1 MCHSNVTPGEPLGA
15 IVCMVRHLLFAVG
28 VAGCLT
34 AVSGSAAER
43 AATPADYLHWLP
55 KLRPGD
61 VLRLAPGAYTRGLP
75 IRSMHGESGRPIVI
89 EGPAAGPPAVF
100 VGRPGANTVSIRDS
114 SHVVIRN
121 LRLDARGLPVDGV
134 RVEANSR
141 FAHHITVEN
150 LVLVGFG
157 HDQQNVAISTQGPA
171 WGWII
176 RGNVIVGAG
185 TGMYLGGS
193 DGGVPFVGGLIEH
206 NVILDTIG
214 YNLQIK
220 HQKGRPTSIGMPPDP
235 TRTIIRHNVFSKA
248 NGAAGGQFA
257 RPNLLVGHFPRS
269 GPGADDEYAIYGNF
283 FYENPTEALFQGEGN
298 VAFYGNVLVN
308 TSGSAVAIQPH
319 NDRPKR
325 VRVFHN
331 TIVARDSGVSF
342 QGVDDA
348 FQQFVAR
355 NAIFASHPL
364 AGRDDGGNVVG
375 SQESAARY
383 LAAPG
388 RTPGAGLDL
397 SWRPG
402 AGRVAGPALTI
413 DDLPD
418 SGLDFDGRPR
428 GAGDIGAYA
437 SGAPRPGWPLQ
448 LSRKPAPLGPRR
460 AAP

>member
-1 MCHSNVTPGEPLGA
+1 MLQ
-15 IVCMVRHLLFAVG
+15 
-28 VAGCLT
+28 AG
-34 AVSGSAAER
+34 
-43 AATPADYLHWLP
+43 PADYASALP
-55 KLRPGD
+55 ALQPGD
-61 VLRLAPGAYTRGLP
+61 TLLLAPGRYAQGLRVHFLQGTRDAP
-75 IRSMHGESGRPIVI
+75 ITIQGPARGAPAVLMGRPN
-89 EGPAAGPPAVF
+89 
-100 VGRPGANTVSIRDS
+100 ANTISIRDS

-121 LRLDARGLPVDGV
+121 LRVDARGLPVDGV
-134 RVEANSR
+134 RAEADSR

-206 NVILDTIG
+206 NVIVDTIG

-220 HQKGRPTSIGMPPDP
+220 HQKGRPTDIGMPPGP
-235 TRTIIRHNVFSKA
+235 VRTIIRHNVFSKA

-257 RPNLLVGHFPRS
+257 RPNLLVGHFPRT

-342 QGVDDA
+342 QGRDDA
-348 FQQFVAR
+348 FRQFVAR
-355 NAIFASHPL
+355 NAVFASQPL
-364 AGRDDGGNVVG
+364 VGRDDGGNVVG

-388 RTPGAGLDL
+388 HTPGAGLDL

-402 AGRVAGPALTI
+402 AGRVERPALAI

-418 SGLDFDGRPR
+418 SALDFDGRPR
-428 GAGDIGAYA
+428 VAGDVGAYA
-437 SGAPRPGWPLQ
+437 SGASRPGWPLQ

-460 AAP
+460 VAP

>member
-1 MCHSNVTPGEPLGA
+1 MSRVFALAGLLATQLASGAEHS
-15 IVCMVRHLLFAVG
+15 
-28 VAGCLT
+28 
-34 AVSGSAAER
+34 
-43 AATPADYLHWLP
+43 ATPADYLRALP
-55 KLRPGD
+55 GLKPGD
-61 VLRLAPGAYTRGLP
+61 TLRLAAGAYTRGLP
-75 IRSMHGESGRPIVI
+75 IRALNGEPGRPIVI
-89 EGPAAGPPAVF
+89 TGPDSGEPAVLEA
-100 VGRPGANTVSIRDS
+100 VRGANTVSIRDS

-121 LRLDARGLPVDGV
+121 LRLEGRGLPVDGV
-134 RVEANSR
+134 RAEADSR

-171 WGWII
+171 WGWVI

-193 DGGVPFVGGLIEH
+193 DGGVPFVGGLIEY

-220 HQKGRPTSIGMPPDP
+220 HQRGRPTSIGMPPGP
-235 TRTIIRHNVFSKA
+235 ARTIIRHNVFSKA
-248 NGAAGGQFA
+248 NGAAGGNFA

-283 FYENPTEALFQGEGN
+283 FYQNPTEALFQGEGN

-308 TSGSAVAIQPH
+308 TAGSAVAIQPH

-331 TIVARDSGVSF
+331 TIVARDSGVHF
-342 QGVDDA
+342 QGADDA
-348 FQQFVAR
+348 FVQRVAR
-355 NAIFASHPL
+355 NTIFAAQPL
-364 AGRDDGGNVVG
+364 AGRDDGGNLVG

-383 LAAPG
+383 LVAPSG
-388 RTPGAGLDL
+388 APGAGLDL

-402 AGRVAGPALTI
+402 VGGVAGPALAI

-418 SGLDFDGRPR
+418 SRLDFESRPR
-428 GAGDIGAYA
+428 GDGDVGAYA
-437 SGAPRPGWPLQ
+437 PGAPRPGWALQ
-448 LSRKPAPLGPRR
+448 LARKPAPLGPRR
-460 AAP
+460 VETDGARASRIVRAWTSPAAGR